1 MNGPI
6 LSSAV
11 RAWLR
16 LLIAFPEAS
25 GGFARS
31 LDEGRRSSR
40 SSGVMNGWK
49 DGMARIVL
57 TTIRKHLVY
66 HGANGS
72 AVVLLSTTLHNALS
86 KLRSAARKDDR

>member
-1 MNGPI
+1 
-6 LSSAV
+6 
-11 RAWLR
+11 
-16 LLIAFPEAS
+16 
-25 GGFARS
+25 
-31 LDEGRRSSR
+31 
-40 SSGVMNGWK
+40 MNGWK